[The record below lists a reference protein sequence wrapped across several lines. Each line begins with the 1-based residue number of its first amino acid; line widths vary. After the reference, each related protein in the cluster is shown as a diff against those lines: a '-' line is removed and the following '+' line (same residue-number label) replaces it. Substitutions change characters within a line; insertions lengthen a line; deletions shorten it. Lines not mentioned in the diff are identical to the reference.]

1 SKSSSTE
8 VIFPTNHKWLEK
20 FIKIEKKTSA
30 MMIKEQDKAL
40 ILENLN
46 YLINFLYSEK
56 FMQEFVNK
64 DV

>member
-1 SKSSSTE
+1 
-8 VIFPTNHKWLEK
+8 
-20 FIKIEKKTSA
+20 
-30 MMIKEQDKAL
+30 MMIREQDKAL

-46 YLINFLYSEK
+46 YLIDFLYSEK